1 MAQQRNDP
9 RNPRPE
15 AGGSDLTTLLGRFD
29 KRWITNGIDST
40 GIEFAE
46 SFGKFLQE
54 AKFTTSQIRSVFG
67 EVKRI
72 QLKGFDKER
81 RSFLLLRPKVA
92 YAAKRAENKGATA
105 FQQVIDQA
113 IKTVAVEEP
122 NSDRRFVNF
131 CDFFE
136 AILAYHKANGGR

>member
-1 MAQQRNDP
+1 MKHKPKVFGLEDQDFLAK
-9 RNPRPE
+9 
-15 AGGSDLTTLLGRFD
+15 FD
-29 KRWITNGIDST
+29 KKWITNGIDSS

-54 AKFTTSQIRSVFG
+54 TKFTTSQIRSVFG

-122 NSDRRFVNF
+122 DSDRRFVNF
-131 CDFFE
+131 CDLFE

>member
-1 MAQQRNDP
+1 MAQQRTDT

-15 AGGSDLTTLLGRFD
+15 AGGLDFPGRFE
-29 KRWITNGIDST
+29 KRWITNGIDSS

-72 QLKGFDKER
+72 QLKGFDKEQER

-122 NSDRRFVNF
+122 DSDRRFVNF
-131 CDFFE
+131 CHLFE